1 MRLSYRKK
9 LFFYF
14 LIVFAVFAAI
24 VVFVQQN
31 RERTFRNDEFKRGM
45 DVYATLISKYIA
57 ENHLTAPDSMSR
69 LDSLLPLLPR
79 DLRISIIDRRGNVL
93 FDNGSDGKPIVE
105 NHLSRPE
112 IAQALIR
119 GGGSHIRHSAT
130 TGKTYYY
137 YARLF
142 GNDFVRVALPYDN
155 AAKLSLKA
163 DDFFLYFM
171 LLLFFVALIS
181 LLYLSD
187 RFGKAVSGLRDFLVS
202 TENNRPDFDKVRF
215 PDTELGEI
223 GNRIV
228 TNYRLLRESRN
239 LLDTEREKLIRHFH
253 YSDEGICI
261 FSPDGDKIYANS
273 HFIQHLNTILDE
285 PTSDATAILRAKD
298 FGDLREFL
306 QRHRPVNP
314 QSASIPIYET
324 KLTREGRHFAVRL
337 LIFNDNS
344 FEITLDN
351 ITAQEKNRLLKQE
364 MTNNIAHELKTP
376 VTSIRGYLETLLQ
389 QHEISPDKQ
398 RFFLDRA
405 YTQALRLS
413 DLIRD
418 VALIT
423 KIEEAT
429 DLFERKPVDLKQVVE
444 EVIAD
449 HKNTLDAHRVQIVDR
464 ISRGTTA
471 AHIARAALEGIA
483 YQTLDIVGAMQ
494 RDAGVSLVEL
504 KVDGGAARNDLLMQ
518 FQADL
523 LATKVIRPRVTE
535 TTALGAAYLAGLAV
549 GYWESVGEIR
559 KQWQAEHIFEP
570 AADRTQ
576 IAKAVAGWEDAV
588 RRVLREKND

>member
-45 DVYATLISKYIA
+45 DVYATLISKYIV

-119 GGGSHIRHSAT
+119 GGGSHIRHSVT

-202 TENNRPDFDKVRF
+202 TENNHPDFDKVRF
-215 PDTELGEI
+215 PDT
-223 GNRIV
+223 
-228 TNYRLLRESRN
+228 
-239 LLDTEREKLIRHFH
+239 
-253 YSDEGICI
+253 
-261 FSPDGDKIYANS
+261 
-273 HFIQHLNTILDE
+273 
-285 PTSDATAILRAKD
+285 
-298 FGDLREFL
+298 
-306 QRHRPVNP
+306 
-314 QSASIPIYET
+314 
-324 KLTREGRHFAVRL
+324 
-337 LIFNDNS
+337 
-344 FEITLDN
+344 
-351 ITAQEKNRLLKQE
+351 
-364 MTNNIAHELKTP
+364 
-376 VTSIRGYLETLLQ
+376 
-389 QHEISPDKQ
+389 
-398 RFFLDRA
+398 
-405 YTQALRLS
+405 
-413 DLIRD
+413 
-418 VALIT
+418 
-423 KIEEAT
+423 
-429 DLFERKPVDLKQVVE
+429 
-444 EVIAD
+444 
-449 HKNTLDAHRVQIVDR
+449 
-464 ISRGTTA
+464 
-471 AHIARAALEGIA
+471 AR
-483 YQTLDIVGAMQ
+483 
-494 RDAGVSLVEL
+494 
-504 KVDGGAARNDLLMQ
+504 
-518 FQADL
+518 
-523 LATKVIRPRVTE
+523 
-535 TTALGAAYLAGLAV
+535 
-549 GYWESVGEIR
+549 
-559 KQWQAEHIFEP
+559 
-570 AADRTQ
+570 
-576 IAKAVAGWEDAV
+576 
-588 RRVLREKND
+588 